1 MFMPCILTME
11 SICLAKIKKT
21 NNLFHY
27 SISYRSAEVTE
38 EGEITI
44 FLTNHKYFSAPTSKI
59 S

>member
-1 MFMPCILTME
+1 MPCILTME

-27 SISYRSAEVTE
+27 SISYRSAEVIV